1 LYARKRTNIRR
12 NKMATFTRTNPTAVA
27 RGTIQ
32 RNTAQSVY
40 KVVLSGGIAALATD
54 AAAAKVT
61 DALGS
66 FAGLIQVKSDGSE
79 IYMVV
84 DRVNA
89 TIGAVAG
96 AIAQVLDTGTF
107 TVSGGVATLSTA
119 ATVTVTEPTDLE
131 GM

>member
-1 LYARKRTNIRR
+1 
-12 NKMATFTRTNPTAVA
+12 MATFTRTNPTAVA

-89 TIGAVAG
+89 TIGAVAST
-96 AIAQVLDTGTF
+96 IAQVREVPNGTF
-107 TVSGGVATLSTA
+107 VVSGGVATLSTS

>member
-1 LYARKRTNIRR
+1 
-12 NKMATFTRTNPTAVA
+12 MASFTRSNPTAVA

-107 TVSGGVATLSTA
+107 TVSGGTATLSTA

>member
-1 LYARKRTNIRR
+1 
-12 NKMATFTRTNPTAVA
+12 MATFTRTNPTAVA

-107 TVSGGVATLSTA
+107 TVSGGTATLSTA

>member
-1 LYARKRTNIRR
+1 
-12 NKMATFTRTNPTAVA
+12 MATFTRTNPTAVA

-32 RNTAQSVY
+32 RNNAQSVY
-40 KVVLSGGIAALATD
+40 KVVLGGGLAALATD

-66 FAGLIQVKSDGSE
+66 FAGVIQVKSDGTE
-79 IYMVV
+79 LFLVV

-96 AIAQVLDTGTF
+96 AIAQVLDTGTY
-107 TVSGGVATLSTA
+107 TVSGGVATLSDSN
-119 ATVTVTEPTDLE
+119 TVTVTEPSSLE
-131 GM
+131 AM

>member
-1 LYARKRTNIRR
+1 
-12 NKMATFTRTNPTAVA
+12 MATFTRTNPTAVA

-96 AIAQVLDTGTF
+96 VIAQVLDTGTF
-107 TVSGGVATLSTA
+107 TVSGGVATLSTS

>member
-1 LYARKRTNIRR
+1 
-12 NKMATFTRTNPTAVA
+12 MASVTRVNPTAVA

-32 RNTAQSVY
+32 RLNHQTVY
-40 KVVLSGGIAALATD
+40 KVVLSGGLAAMATD

-66 FAGLIQVKSDGSE
+66 FCSIVQTKADGSE
-79 IYMVV
+79 IYMVA
-84 DRVNA
+84 DRHSTNIGSVA
-89 TIGAVAG
+89 TF
-96 AIAQVLDTGTF
+96 IAKVLDTGTF
-107 TVSGGVATLSTA
+107 TVSGGVATLSDA

>member
-1 LYARKRTNIRR
+1 
-12 NKMATFTRTNPTAVA
+12 MATFTRTNPTAVA

-107 TVSGGVATLSTA
+107 TVSGGTATLSDTQ
-119 ATVTVTEPTDLE
+119 TVIVTERTDLE
-131 GM
+131 NM

>member
-1 LYARKRTNIRR
+1 
-12 NKMATFTRTNPTAVA
+12 MATFTRTNPTAVA

-40 KVVLSGGIAALATD
+40 KVVLSGGIATLDTD
-54 AAAAKVT
+54 ANARAVT

-96 AIAQVLDTGTF
+96 AIAQVLDSGTF
-107 TVSGGVATLSTA
+107 TVSGGVATLSTS

>member
-1 LYARKRTNIRR
+1 
-12 NKMATFTRTNPTAVA
+12 MATFTRTNPTAVA

-32 RNTAQSVY
+32 RNNAQSVY
-40 KVVLSGGIAALATD
+40 KVVLSGGLAALATD

-96 AIAQVLDTGTF
+96 AIAQVLDSGTF
-107 TVSGGVATLSTA
+107 TVSGGVATLSTS

>member
-1 LYARKRTNIRR
+1 
-12 NKMATFTRTNPTAVA
+12 MASFTRSNPTAVA

-40 KVVLSGGIAALATD
+40 KVVLGGGLAALNTD
-54 AAAAKVT
+54 ANARQVT

-96 AIAQVLDTGTF
+96 VIAQVLDTGTF

-119 ATVTVTEPTDLE
+119 ATVTVTEETDLE
-131 GM
+131 AI

>member
-1 LYARKRTNIRR
+1 
-12 NKMATFTRTNPTAVA
+12 MATFTRTNPTAVA

-32 RNTAQSVY
+32 RNNAQSVY
-40 KVVLSGGIAALATD
+40 KVVLSGGIAVVASD

-66 FAGLIQVKSDGSE
+66 FAGIIQVKSDGSE
-79 IYMVV
+79 LFLVV

-107 TVSGGVATLSTA
+107 TVSGGTATLSDTQ
-119 ATVTVTEPTDLE
+119 TVIVTERTDLE
-131 GM
+131 NM

>member
-1 LYARKRTNIRR
+1 
-12 NKMATFTRTNPTAVA
+12 MATFTRTNPTAVA

-32 RNTAQSVY
+32 RNNAQSVY
-40 KVVLSGGIAALATD
+40 KVVLSGSGLAVAATD
-54 AAAAKVT
+54 AAAAKIS

-66 FAGLIQVKSDGSE
+66 FSGLFQFKSDGNE

-107 TVSGGVATLSTA
+107 SVSGGVATLSTS

>member
-1 LYARKRTNIRR
+1 
-12 NKMATFTRTNPTAVA
+12 MATFTRTNPTAVA
-27 RGTIQ
+27 RGTIH

-96 AIAQVLDTGTF
+96 AIAQVLDSGTF
-107 TVSGGVATLSTA
+107 TVSGGVATLSTS

>member
-1 LYARKRTNIRR
+1 
-12 NKMATFTRTNPTAVA
+12 MATFTRTNPTAVA

-32 RNTAQSVY
+32 RNNAQSVY

-96 AIAQVLDTGTF
+96 AIAQVLDTGVF

>member
-1 LYARKRTNIRR
+1 
-12 NKMATFTRTNPTAVA
+12 MATFTRTNPTAVA

-32 RNTAQSVY
+32 RNNAQSVY
-40 KVVLSGGIAALATD
+40 KVVLSGGLAALATD

-96 AIAQVLDTGTF
+96 VIAQVLDTGTF

-119 ATVTVTEPTDLE
+119 ATVTVTEETDLE
-131 GM
+131 AI

>member
-1 LYARKRTNIRR
+1 
-12 NKMATFTRTNPTAVA
+12 MATFTRSNPTAVA

-32 RNTAQSVY
+32 RNNAQSVY
-40 KVVLSGGIAALATD
+40 KVVLSGSGLAVAASD
-54 AAAAKVT
+54 AAAAKIS

-66 FAGLIQVKSDGSE
+66 FAGLIQFKSNGTE
-79 IYMVV
+79 IFMVV

-96 AIAQVLDTGTF
+96 AIAQVLDTGTY
-107 TVSGGVATLSTA
+107 TVSGGVATLSDTN
-119 ATVTVTEPTDLE
+119 TVTVTEPTDLE

>member
-1 LYARKRTNIRR
+1 
-12 NKMATFTRTNPTAVA
+12 MATFTRSNPTAVA

-89 TIGAVAG
+89 TIGAVAT

-107 TVSGGVATLSTA
+107 TVSGGTATLSTA